1 MKVTVEM
8 TPAEKWKWAMK
19 RVIQQLRNR
28 KKIDISKLLASARTT
43 HNINYIEELFESQ
56 EFQEARNVVDYT
68 VKDIVMGKVA
78 DNHLIM
84 DMAKLCVKNGIII
97 AKKGRIRYAKTLID
111 KAQEINEWFA
121 DRILRMIKTLSSA
134 FNFKQ
139 KSETPS
145 YVISLEALIKN
156 AYGFISTLFGKFE
169 DASVKFRE
177 ALQLEHRLFE
187 RNMKDFMGLPLEK
200 KNFTRAWQWHPYI
213 NGIRTLTLGSMFY
226 IVKRISNGE
235 ARSKTSS

>member
-1 MKVTVEM
+1 
-8 TPAEKWKWAMK
+8 
-19 RVIQQLRNR
+19 
-28 KKIDISKLLASARTT
+28 
-43 HNINYIEELFESQ
+43 
-56 EFQEARNVVDYT
+56 
-68 VKDIVMGKVA
+68 MGKVA

-97 AKKGRIRYAKTLID
+97 AKKGRVRYAKTLID

-200 KNFTRAWQWHPYI
+200 KI
-213 NGIRTLTLGSMFY
+213 LSELGSGTH
-226 IVKRISNGE
+226 ISMTLAHLHLAACFTSLREYQMARQE
-235 ARSKTSS
+235 ASHCPQRCCRPVH